1 MSKLSKLQDAKL
13 EKLRS
18 LSSAGRD
25 QLEAALEQPV
35 PQSPITPTETSLVA
49 QPVEKGPA
57 EAEAAVPARL
67 GRTKRIGR
75 PPLGPDMRA
84 STVYLPESAY
94 AELEKLAGKSGK
106 KGFKR
111 PGLSETV
118 RAVIRLAMSREWS
131 PEEIRQAFSEA
142 PEESLEGRK
151 VGGIGDKQ
159 GVD

>member
-18 LSSAGRD
+18 LSTAGRD
-25 QLEAALEQPV
+25 QLEAALAV
-35 PQSPITPTETSLVA
+35 PQSPTTPGETPVA
-49 QPVEKGPA
+49 AEPVEQSLA
-57 EAEAAVPARL
+57 EPVSAKQL
-67 GRTKRIGR
+67 GNTKRIGR

-94 AELEKLAGKSGK
+94 TELEKLAGKSGK

-118 RAVIRLAMSREWS
+118 RAVIRLAISRDWS
-131 PEEIRQAFSEA
+131 PEEIRQAFSE
-142 PEESLEGRK
+142 PSEK
-151 VGGIGDKQ
+151 
-159 GVD
+159 

>member
-18 LSSAGRD
+18 LSTAGRD
-25 QLEAALEQPV
+25 QLEAALEQSG
-35 PQSPITPTETSLVA
+35 PQSLTTPSETPVVAEPTEQSLADPEPAVA
-49 QPVEKGPA
+49 KRIGH
-57 EAEAAVPARL
+57 
-67 GRTKRIGR
+67 TKRIGR

-94 AELEKLAGKSGK
+94 TELEKLAAKSGK

-118 RAVIRLAMSREWS
+118 RAVIRLAISRDWS
-131 PEEIRQAFSEA
+131 PEEIRQAFSE
-142 PEESLEGRK
+142 PSEE
-151 VGGIGDKQ
+151 
-159 GVD
+159 